1 MIVGV
6 YFVDRV
12 FATVRTHCCGQW
24 LLARWLVEAGGAE
37 ATKFA

>member
-12 FATVRTHCCGQW
+12 FATGKIHSCGQQ
-24 LLARWLVEAGGAE
+24 LLARWLFEAGGAE